1 MSLLGILE
9 TLGSIPTA
17 PHKPGVEVHTCNP
30 SAGDEA
36 QEDQKLKTTLRLH
49 GKVKASMG

>member
-17 PHKPGVEVHTCNP
+17 PHKPGV
-30 SAGDEA
+30 DEA